1 MSLSRSNDPYGMSL
15 RNAMDQLFA
24 QSFVNPSMFMG
35 QQATIA
41 PMNVYETNNGYEVQV
56 ALAGVKPEDIDL
68 TVQQNTLDIKGKFSY
83 TSPQTSQGQQDSNTV
98 ESLPSQS
105 SQSSSTSQSGQS
117 SQSSTASQSSQS
129 SSTSQ
134 AQGQQTQQGQSQT
147 QSQGQYN
154 TLLQEMTSGSFE
166 RTITFPRAIDA
177 NKIHTNFENGILTIW
192 VPVSEASR
200 ARKISVNSTQ
210 SSQSSQSSS
219 TSQSGQSSQPHHVSV
234 NQG

>member
-1 MSLSRSNDPYGMSL
+1 MSLSRSNNQYNLSL

-24 QSFVNPSMFMG
+24 QSFVNPGWFMG
-35 QQATIA
+35 PQSAVA

-56 ALAGVKPEDIDL
+56 SLPGVKPQDIDL

-83 TSPQTSQGQQDSNTV
+83 SGPQTAQSQQESNTV
-98 ESLPSQS
+98 ESRS
-105 SQSSSTSQSGQS
+105 SQQGQSSTSSQN
-117 SQSSTASQSSQS
+117 SQSSTSGQTQGQ
-129 SSTSQ
+129 Q
-134 AQGQQTQQGQSQT
+134 AQGQSQGQQG
-147 QSQGQYN
+147 QGQYN

-192 VPVSEASR
+192 VPVSEASK
-200 ARKISVNSTQ
+200 ARKISVNAGQ
-210 SSQSSQSSS
+210 SSQSQSSQS
-219 TSQSGQSSQPHHVSV
+219 QHVSV

>member
-1 MSLSRSNDPYGMSL
+1 MSLSRSNDPYSMSL

-35 QQATIA
+35 QQSTIA

-83 TSPQTSQGQQDSNTV
+83 TSPQTLQSQQESNTV
-98 ESLPSQS
+98 ESQPSQSGQS
-105 SQSSSTSQSGQS
+105 SQSSSTSQ
-117 SQSSTASQSSQS
+117 TK
-129 SSTSQ
+129 
-134 AQGQQTQQGQSQT
+134 GQQTQQAQGQSQT
-147 QSQGQYN
+147 QGRYN
-154 TLLQEMTSGSFE
+154 ILLQEMTSGSFE

-200 ARKISVNSTQ
+200 ARKISVNSSQSGQ

-219 TSQSGQSSQPHHVSV
+219 TSQSSQPHHVSV